1 MKIKIRQDDISS
13 AEINDW
19 HEMNDWIAELRDDS
33 RAEPA
38 GDSRAEPVGDG
49 SPTPESA
56 AVAPPADW
64 FIASAETSACAD
76 MTARAGVAEV
86 TARAGVA
93 EMTACAGVAEM
104 TACAGVT
111 ERAVIGDQLRIPIA
125 WCEMGSC
132 ISHHGDPA
140 ALGEADIH
148 ARAILA
154 GWRVDALDRLA
165 CPQCQQRS
173 PAFRASCPVTLWDRD
188 TAIASAHLMT
198 AVMRNHRT
206 AGSAARRPTGAIP
219 APQPAAIHHQP
230 PDPGL
235 HHEYRSR
242 YDAARP
248 ADALNRSQHTIPAA
262 RFAEVCTRPDGPY
275 TQATGAA

>member
-1 MKIKIRQDDISS
+1 MKIKIRHDDACS

-19 HEMNDWIAELRDDS
+19 HQMNDWIAELRDDS

-38 GDSRAEPVGDG
+38 GDG

-64 FIASAETSACAD
+64 FTASAETSACA
-76 MTARAGVAEV
+76 GLAEV
-86 TARAGVA
+86 TACAGLAGV
-93 EMTACAGVAEM
+93 

-154 GWRVDALDRLA
+154 GWRVDALGRLA

-173 PAFRASCPVTLWDRD
+173 PGFRASCPVALWDRD

-198 AVMRNHRT
+198 AAMRNYCT
-206 AGSAARRPTGAIP
+206 AGRAAGRATGAIP
-219 APQPAAIHHQP
+219 APQRAAIHDQL

-262 RFAEVCTRPDGPY
+262 TAP
-275 TQATGAA
+275 AGAAAVPAGHRAAGQ